1 MSQPGDKV
9 WLRSRFAEGG
19 NEIVT
24 VWVDQRA
31 ESRSHC
37 QCAALNEVERDMAGI
52 VGFWAVEDGECA
64 LAKMRR
70 ETKQLDQGRT

>member
-31 ESRSHC
+31 ESRAHC
-37 QCAALNEVERDMAGI
+37 QRAALNEVERDMAGI
-52 VGFWAVEDGECA
+52 VGFWAVEDGEGT
-64 LAKMRR
+64 LAKRR
-70 ETKQLDQGRT
+70 RKTE